1 MSELGFTGKIPIP
14 NLKQVG
20 DLSGEVSRQQQLQM
34 RSGALA
40 AKQQAARTKALQD
53 QMANQA
59 ELKSQLGGLYEN
71 VHPFALPFVEQAAAQ
86 LEQDV
91 MKLLPLAN
99 GAELAKP
106 MIADFK
112 ASVAPYELN
121 AEMMKSRNR
130 LAAMTDK
137 TSEAYRAENKTLGNL
152 YLPVATEDM
161 VFAADNHQNRDLLRN
176 AKLDYNNGRF
186 KIEGQAF
193 DRRTGQVA
201 DEVTE
206 LSVSP
211 FFNDPAE
218 YQYGTTRANVMSLQQ
233 IGEGIKAEDKNA
245 AANSGWDA
253 ERVTGKY
260 ANLYENY
267 VDFDAMAETDNDEY
281 AFRLASY
288 FRTRQDIIDRNPT
301 AASFKNEEQLLEYYE
316 LDPRK
321 RESGDAALYDLVKG
335 AIKDAWTTGTL
346 PHTKWEIKDSK
357 SRGQVK
363 LDILN
368 AAVPGTLGITDLPIN
383 PETNKPV
390 EGIVMDADSEKVRSV
405 VYPIQEIPSVQAE
418 NIKVTY
424 INPEFYDNMRIYLD
438 TENSDG
444 EPYATINE
452 FGKIELGMPPEM
464 PEGYEERRRSG
475 VRTPADVAYEQDLD
489 RAAALGIMMND
500 ADFMKESSVD
510 GYRVYENNPTLYVLS
525 MVDGTQLLIDRSNLN
540 NAPNQM
546 AHASMKI
553 GLQKANLT
561 HDDLWDDAVSKFGTP
576 TTTPSAG
583 TSR

>member
-1 MSELGFTGKIPIP
+1 MRELGFTGKIPSP

-20 DLSGEVSRQQQLQM
+20 DLSGEISRQQQLQM

-233 IGEGIKAEDKNA
+233 IGEGIKHEDQDA

-335 AIKDAWTTGTL
+335 AIKDSWTTGTL
-346 PHTKWEIKDSK
+346 PHTKWEIKDTK
-357 SRGQVK
+357 SAGAIKIDVLK
-363 LDILN
+363 N
-368 AAVPGTLGITDLPIN
+368 SVPATLTGAPIN
-383 PETNKPV
+383 LLTGEEYDLVFDESMV
-390 EGIVMDADSEKVRSV
+390 EGTGDNRKKKFNTV
-405 VYPIQEIPSVQAE
+405 VYAIQEIPSTQSETV
-418 NIKVTY
+418 KVTSV
-424 INPEFYDNMRIYLD
+424 NPKYYKQMALFMAYRDGDGKPFAERTADGRIAIMTPD
-438 TENSDG
+438 PPPAD
-444 EPYATINE
+444 ATP
-452 FGKIELGMPPEM
+452 L
-464 PEGYEERRRSG
+464 ERREYDE
-475 VRTPADVAYEQDLD
+475 ALD
-489 RAAALGIMMND
+489 RSLALTQVMND
-500 ADFMKESSVD
+500 EDFYVEEEVD
-510 GYRVYENNPTLYVLS
+510 GYRVYENNPTKYVL
-525 MVDGTQLLIDRSNLN
+525 QLTNAAEVFIDMANLN
-540 NAPNQM
+540 DPLSQM
-546 AHASMKI
+546 IHSSV
-553 GLQKANLT
+553 LT
-561 HDDLWDDAVSKFGTP
+561 ALDKGQLKPQDLWDDAVTKFGTR
-576 TTTPSAG
+576 PSFPSELPEG
-583 TSR
+583 R

>member
-112 ASVAPYELN
+112 ASVSPYELN

-137 TSEAYRAENKTLGNL
+137 TSEAYRAENKELGNL

-218 YQYGTTRANVMSLQQ
+218 YQYGTTRANVMSLRM
-233 IGEGIKAEDKNA
+233 IGEGIKAEDKSA

-321 RESGDAALYDLVKG
+321 RESGDTALYDLVKG
-335 AIKDAWTTGTL
+335 AIKDSWTTGTL
-346 PHTKWEIKDSK
+346 PHTKWEIKDTK
-357 SRGQVK
+357 SAGKIKIDV
-363 LDILN
+363 LSN
-368 AAVPGTLGITDLPIN
+368 AVPATLTGAPIN
-383 PETNKPV
+383 LVTGGEYDLVFDESMV
-390 EGIVMDADSEKVRSV
+390 EGTGDNRKKKFNTV
-405 VYPIQEIPSVQAE
+405 VYAIQEIPSTQSETV
-418 NIKVTY
+418 KVTSV
-424 INPEFYDNMRIYLD
+424 NPKYYDKMALFMAYRNREGKRFADRTPDGRIAIMTPD
-438 TENSDG
+438 PPPAD
-444 EPYATINE
+444 AT
-452 FGKIELGMPPEM
+452 PT
-464 PEGYEERRRSG
+464 ERREYDEALQRS
-475 VRTPADVAYEQDLD
+475 L
-489 RAAALGIMMND
+489 ALTKVMND
-500 ADFMKESSVD
+500 EDFYVEEEVD
-510 GYRVYENNPTLYVLS
+510 GYRVYENNPTKYVL
-525 MVDGTQLLIDRSNLN
+525 QLTNAAEVFIDMANLN
-540 NAPNQM
+540 DPLSQM
-546 AHASMKI
+546 IHSSV
-553 GLQKANLT
+553 LT
-561 HDDLWDDAVSKFGTP
+561 ALDKGQLSPQDLWDDAVTKFGTRPSFP
-576 TTTPSAG
+576 TELPG
-583 TSR
+583 SR